1 MLTIAPDLNSLEE
14 DTHAHEILY
23 GLQFGLEQHF
33 VVEQPAQFGGHT
45 RL

>member
-23 GLQFGLEQHF
+23 GLQLGIEQHF
-33 VVEQPAQFGGHT
+33 VTEQPAQLGGHT